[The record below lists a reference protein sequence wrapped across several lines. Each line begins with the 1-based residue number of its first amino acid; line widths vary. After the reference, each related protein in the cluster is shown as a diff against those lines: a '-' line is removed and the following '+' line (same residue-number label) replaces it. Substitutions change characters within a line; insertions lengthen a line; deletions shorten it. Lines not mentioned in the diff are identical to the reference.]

1 VILNINT
8 KTMIPTLRILTRKTK
23 LRFGKWKDYTVQELL
38 DLRRQ
43 KELISPYY
51 KLTSINYTEDILI
64 ELKITKDYRIE
75 KPGTDREMYFKFISE
90 NGYYTKHKLKG
101 GADIM
106 KIRSRPLSKAQLK
119 SINQSNK

>member
-1 VILNINT
+1 
-8 KTMIPTLRILTRKTK
+8 MIPTLRVLTRKTK

-43 KELISPYY
+43 KSLISPYY
-51 KLTSINYTEDILI
+51 KLTSINYTEDILN

-75 KPGTDREMYFKFISE
+75 KPGSDREMYFKFISE
-90 NGYYTKHKLKG
+90 NNYHTKQLSMRNKPTG

-106 KIRSRPLSKAQLK
+106 KIQSRPLSKAQLK
-119 SINQSNK
+119 AINQGNR

>member
-1 VILNINT
+1 
-8 KTMIPTLRILTRKTK
+8 MIPTLRILTRKTK
-23 LRFGKWKDYTVQELL
+23 LRFGRWHDYTVQDLL
-38 DLRRQ
+38 DLRKQ

-51 KLTSINYTEDILI
+51 KLTPINYTEDILI

-90 NGYYTKHKLKG
+90 NGYYTKHKRTGNKLSK